1 MSVPECIRWCE
12 EENNAYLCYM
22 QYSTMYNI
30 LYVNVIVV
38 RCGVLVPQ
46 ATSLCSEVKI
56 IVHDHIITV
65 MFSLRLLIS
74 LIWNLFKLTWFSL

>member
-38 RCGVLVPQ
+38 RCGVLVQYHKPQ
-46 ATSLCSEVKI
+46 ASV
-56 IVHDHIITV
+56 
-65 MFSLRLLIS
+65 LRL
-74 LIWNLFKLTWFSL
+74 K